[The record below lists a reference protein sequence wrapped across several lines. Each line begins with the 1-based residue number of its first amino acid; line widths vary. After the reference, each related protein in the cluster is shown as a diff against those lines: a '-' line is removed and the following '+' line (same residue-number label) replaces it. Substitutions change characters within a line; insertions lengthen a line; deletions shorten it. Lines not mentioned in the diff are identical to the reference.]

1 MNSSGNSLEEIF
13 KDKEIELQKVRQ
25 EIANCSAC
33 PLSKTRK
40 NTVPGEGSVKAKI
53 MFIGEAPGATED
65 EKGIPFCGQAG
76 KFLDEMLG
84 NIGLNREDVFIL
96 NTLKCR
102 PPDNRDP
109 EDSEKEACRPFLE
122 RQFEIINP
130 KLIVPMGKHAVL
142 NFLPGA
148 GTISQLHGRV
158 LKRPN
163 GKIYFPLY
171 HPAAALHNGGLRST
185 LVDDFNKIPAI
196 LEKIETTKVS
206 TPEDEDKI
214 EQQKLI

>member
-1 MNSSGNSLEEIF
+1 MNLSGNSLDKTS
-13 KDKEIELQKVRQ
+13 KDKEIELLKVRQ
-25 EIANCSAC
+25 EIANCFGC

-40 NTVPGEGSVKAKI
+40 NTVPGEGSACAKI

-76 KFLDEMLG
+76 KFLDEMLD
-84 NIGLNREDVFIL
+84 NIGLNRKDVFIA

-109 EDSEKEACRPFLE
+109 EDSEKDACRPFLE
-122 RQFEIINP
+122 RQFKIINP
-130 KLIVPMGKHAVL
+130 ILIVPMGKHAVL

-158 LKRPN
+158 LRRPN
-163 GKIYFPLY
+163 GKIYFPIY
-171 HPAAALHNGGLRST
+171 HPAAALHNGGLRLT
-185 LVDDFNKIPAI
+185 LVADFNKIPAI
-196 LEKIETTKVS
+196 LEKIENTTDVGITEENS
-206 TPEDEDKI
+206 N
-214 EQQKLI
+214 QQKLI